1 MLETFYLGLHHN
13 FYNMNNNYEHKYKEL
28 DKQISNV
35 ETSINKINKLEL
47 DRQKKDIKKLYKA
60 YLSELNTLEDNVLVW
75 DTRFKKFWR
84 CPDILEYDSIRNVVA
99 NIPDSEREELLPII
113 EEKSGSEITYQDF
126 EDFYTN
132 GFSQDS
138 FHLMFY
144 LFHKDTYESKIR
156 SRYLGENSCGMSE
169 SFVKNIYRD
178 IRELSEDLGGFIS
191 YQVYFT
197 HENEDSNK
205 GKYYVY
211 KMELGRRFHTHY
223 SDRDTNKIDYIN
235 IANDFAIYQRL
246 LINTSNFVVMTN
258 EFHDKVNVTFFPD
271 TSELR
276 DELNELKRQ
285 RRINYRQWLYN
296 SIDSTIIKPLNTNT
310 IEKMVERGYNHGKM
324 NTWRIFDVNQNDSI
338 RGVTQVDVLKRL
350 ESKVKLRIWIDKY
363 FYVSNNKL
371 MTSKIG
377 DAKRVLIPIY
387 IDKLV
392 DPRLYLDFLQSYNAK
407 VEEFGFLDTS
417 KYDEFKFDNYDYY
430 NLSQTYKVDNWK
442 WKFTTEVLDSY
453 DTSDLTLTAW

>member
-1 MLETFYLGLHHN
+1 
-13 FYNMNNNYEHKYKEL
+13 MNNNYEHKYKEL

-47 DRQKKDIKKLYKA
+47 NRQKKDIKKLYKA

-113 EEKSGSEITYQDF
+113 EKKSGSEITYEIF
-126 EDFYTN
+126 EDFYTR

-144 LFHKDTYESKIR
+144 LFDKDTYESKIR

-169 SFVKNIYRD
+169 SFAKNIYRD
-178 IRELSEDLGGFIS
+178 IRELSEDMGAFIS

-211 KMELGRRFHTHY
+211 KLELGKRFHTHY
-223 SDRDTNKIDYIN
+223 SVDNNKIDYIN
-235 IANDFAIYQRL
+235 IANDFAMYQRL
-246 LINTSNFVVMTN
+246 LLNEGMTSNFVVMTN

-276 DELNELKRQ
+276 DEFNELKRQ

-296 SIDSTIIKPLNTNT
+296 SVDSTIIKPLNTDT
-310 IEKMVERGYNHGKM
+310 TEKMIEWGYNTSKM
-324 NTWRIFDVNQNDSI
+324 NKCRKFYPNNTDVINGVNQI
-338 RGVTQVDVLKRL
+338 DVLKRL
-350 ESKVKLRIWIDKY
+350 ESKVKLRIWIKKM
-363 FYVSNNKL
+363 FYISDDKL
-371 MTSKIG
+371 MTGKIKDSKAIY
-377 DAKRVLIPIY
+377 VPMY

-392 DPRLYLDFLQSYNAK
+392 DPRLYLDFLQGYQEN
-407 VEEFGFLDTS
+407 VLEFGVLDFS
-417 KYDEFKFDNYDYY
+417 IHEEVNFDKIAYD
-430 NLSQTYKVDNWK
+430 NLNQSYKVDNWK
-442 WKFTTEVLDSY
+442 WKFPEEVLDSY
-453 DTSDLTLTAW
+453 DTSELTLTAW

>member
-1 MLETFYLGLHHN
+1 
-13 FYNMNNNYEHKYKEL
+13 MNNNYEHKYKEL
-28 DKQISNV
+28 DKKISNV

-84 CPDILEYDSIRNVVA
+84 CPDILEYDSVRNVVA
-99 NIPDSEREELLPII
+99 NIPDSEREEYLPII
-113 EEKSGSEITYQDF
+113 ESKSGSEITYEIFD
-126 EDFYTN
+126 DFYTN

-138 FHLMFY
+138 FHLYFY
-144 LFHKDTYESKIR
+144 LFDKDTYESKIR
-156 SRYLGENSCGMSE
+156 VRYLDKNTCGMSE
-169 SFVKNIYRD
+169 TFVKNIYRD

-197 HENEDSNK
+197 HDSEDSNK

-211 KMELGRRFHTHY
+211 KMELGKRFHTHY
-223 SDRDTNKIDYIN
+223 NDEYNKIDYIN

-246 LINTSNFVVMTN
+246 LLNTSNFVVMTN

-285 RRINYRQWLYN
+285 RRINYRQMLYH
-296 SIDSTIIKPLNTNT
+296 SIDETEILPLNTGS
-310 IEKMVERGYNHGKM
+310 IEDMKVRGYNYSKM
-324 NTWRIFDVNQNDSI
+324 RKCMTFYPNNTDSI
-338 RGVTQVDVLKRL
+338 AGVYKIEVLKRL
-350 ESKVKLRIWIDKY
+350 ESKVKLRIWVRKFFWMKDD
-363 FYVSNNKL
+363 KL
-371 MTSKIG
+371 MTGQIG
-377 DAKRVLIPIY
+377 DAKHTLVPIY

-392 DPRLYLDFLQSYNAK
+392 DPRLYLDFLQGYKDNVS
-407 VEEFGFLDTS
+407 EFGILDS
-417 KYDEFKFDNYDYY
+417 SNHDDIEFDSYKL
-430 NLSQTYKVDNWK
+430 NLVSQGYRVDNWK
-442 WKFTTEVLDSY
+442 WKFPEYVYDSY
-453 DTSDLTLTAW
+453 DTSDLTLTSW

>member
-1 MLETFYLGLHHN
+1 
-13 FYNMNNNYEHKYKEL
+13 MNNNYEHKYKEL
-28 DKQISNV
+28 DKKISNV

-47 DRQKKDIKKLYKA
+47 NRQKKDIKKLYKA

-84 CPDILEYDSIRNVVA
+84 CPDILEYDSIRNVVT

-113 EEKSGSEITYQDF
+113 EQKSGGEITYEIF
-126 EDFYTN
+126 EDFYTR

-169 SFVKNIYRD
+169 SFAKNIYRD
-178 IRELSEDLGGFIS
+178 IRELSEDLGAFLS

-197 HENEDSNK
+197 HENEISNK

-211 KMELGRRFHTHY
+211 KLELGKRFHTHY
-223 SDRDTNKIDYIN
+223 SVDNNKIDYVN
-235 IANDFAIYQRL
+235 IANDLVIYQRL
-246 LINTSNFVVMTN
+246 LLNTSNFVVMTN

-285 RRINYRQWLYN
+285 RRINYSQWLYN
-296 SIDSTIIKPLNTNT
+296 KVDSTIIKPLNTNT

-338 RGVTQVDVLKRL
+338 RGVTKVDVLKRL

-377 DAKRVLIPIY
+377 DAKQVLTPMY

-392 DPRLYLDFLQSYNAK
+392 DPRLYLDFLQDYNAK
-407 VEEFGFLDTS
+407 VEEFGFLDTN
-417 KYDEFKFDNYDYY
+417 KYDDFKFDNYDYY

-442 WKFTTEVLDSY
+442 WKFPEEVLDSY
-453 DTSDLTLTAW
+453 DTSELTLTTW

>member
-1 MLETFYLGLHHN
+1 
-13 FYNMNNNYEHKYKEL
+13 MNNNYEHKYKEL
-28 DKQISNV
+28 DKKISNV

-47 DRQKKDIKKLYKA
+47 NRQKKDIKKLYKA

-84 CPDILEYDSIRNVVA
+84 CPDILEYDSIRNVVT

-113 EEKSGSEITYQDF
+113 EQKSGGEITYEIF
-126 EDFYTN
+126 EDFYTR

-169 SFVKNIYRD
+169 SFAKNIYRD
-178 IRELSEDLGGFIS
+178 IRELSEDLGAFLS

-197 HENEDSNK
+197 HENEISNK

-211 KMELGRRFHTHY
+211 KLELGKRFHTHY
-223 SDRDTNKIDYIN
+223 SVDNNKIDYIN

-246 LINTSNFVVMTN
+246 LLNTSNFVVMTN

-296 SIDSTIIKPLNTNT
+296 SVDSTIIKPLNTNT

-338 RGVTQVDVLKRL
+338 RGVTKVDVLKRL

-377 DAKRVLIPIY
+377 DAKQVLTPMY

-392 DPRLYLDFLQSYNAK
+392 DPRLYLDFLQDYNAK
-407 VEEFGFLDTS
+407 VEEFGFLDTN
-417 KYDEFKFDNYDYY
+417 KYDDFKFDNYDYY

-442 WKFTTEVLDSY
+442 WKFPEEVLDSY
-453 DTSDLTLTAW
+453 DTSELTLTAW